1 MLPSHEATRTRTHQC
16 THITALLLCRGFSPF
31 ATLLRNF
38 ELISWLPPAPQN
50 GEGRVKISPSPRA
63 ASTDARRSKCSLHY
77 RVKQKEYNS
86 RKEGG
91 HTQATTR
98 GRGRRKRRRRRG
110 GGEHAREKLASSP
123 LARLPP
129 HIPRSPASQPRLTVR
144 IAASCLFFRPHL
156 VGGGSRQ
163 KQQGYIGNK
172 FVSHVAFPLARALGA
187 PLRTGRRGRDPVH
200 QREALVIPSRAP
212 ESCLPNPRAEHQPR
226 SRFALGFTT

>member
-1 MLPSHEATRTRTHQC
+1 MLPSHEATHTRTHQC

-38 ELISWLPPAPQN
+38 KLISWLPPAPQN

-63 ASTDARRSKCSLHY
+63 ASTDARRSKCSLLPCETE
-77 RVKQKEYNS
+77 RIQFS
-86 RKEGG
+86 ISSGG
-91 HTQATTR
+91 HTSDDKGQ
-98 GRGRRKRRRRRG
+98 GGKEEEEEEKG
-110 GGEHAREKLASSP
+110 GGGHAREKLASSP

-144 IAASCLFFRPHL
+144 IAASCRFFRPHL

-163 KQQGYIGNK
+163 KQRGYIGNK
-172 FVSHVAFPLARALGA
+172 FICHVAFPLTRALGA

-200 QREALVIPSRAP
+200 QREALVIPSGAP

>member
-1 MLPSHEATRTRTHQC
+1 MLASLPCETERIQFSKR
-16 THITALLLCRGFSPF
+16 RGAHTSDDKG
-31 ATLLRNF
+31 
-38 ELISWLPPAPQN
+38 Q
-50 GEGRVKISPSPRA
+50 GE
-63 ASTDARRSKCSLHY
+63 
-77 RVKQKEYNS
+77 KEEEEE
-86 RKEGG
+86 EGG
-91 HTQATTR
+91 
-98 GRGRRKRRRRRG
+98 G